1 MRVPKEACVSR
12 NTVLGT
18 RSGRPVLIARSLID
32 LGRCHLPRDIAHL
45 LADVVA
51 SRVGR
56 EGLKLRLDID
66 GGLAV
71 EPGRTEPGV
80 ICAVTGR
87 AGQEKTTL
95 STLSPIP
102 S

>member
-1 MRVPKEACVSR
+1 MRVPGEACVSR
-12 NTVLGT
+12 NAVRAT
-18 RSGRPVLIARSLID
+18 RSGRPVVIARSLID
-32 LGRCHLPRDIAHL
+32 LGRSHLPRDISHL
-45 LADVVA
+45 LVDVVA

-56 EGLKLRLDID
+56 EDLKLCLDID

-87 AGQEKTTL
+87 AGQEKATL
-95 STLSPIP
+95 STLSPVP